1 MAMTDSVLLWIL
13 LMVWLVPF
21 ALFILLQI
29 FLCRKENK
37 WLGLI
42 LPAISFLGSLV
53 FLLQATNVRAMVLSF
68 LVSNIGTVVYL
79 LIYAAIRRKKKKNSD
94 MDQMKIKDLKKKKES
109 FCGLFFCENKKD
121 RTDTCSVFDII
132 RITVFPLLPSIHG

>member
-1 MAMTDSVLLWIL
+1 MAMTNSVLLWIL
-13 LMVWLVPF
+13 LMVWLVPL

-53 FLLQATNVRAMVLSF
+53 FLLQVTEVRAMILSF

-79 LIYAAIRRKKKKNSD
+79 LIYVGIRKKKKKNSD
-94 MDQMKIKDLKKKKES
+94 MDQMKIKDL
-109 FCGLFFCENKKD
+109 
-121 RTDTCSVFDII
+121 
-132 RITVFPLLPSIHG
+132 

>member
-1 MAMTDSVLLWIL
+1 MVMASGVLLWLVL
-13 LMVWLVPF
+13 LFWLVPF

-53 FLLQATNVRAMVLSF
+53 FLLQATEVRAMAISF
-68 LVSNIGTVVYL
+68 FVANIGTVVYL
-79 LIYAAIRRKKKKNSD
+79 LIYVIIRRKKKKNSD
-94 MDQMKIKDLKKKKES
+94 MDQMKIKDL
-109 FCGLFFCENKKD
+109 
-121 RTDTCSVFDII
+121 
-132 RITVFPLLPSIHG
+132 

>member
-1 MAMTDSVLLWIL
+1 MASGVLLWIL

-53 FLLQATNVRAMVLSF
+53 FLLQAINVRAMVLSF

-94 MDQMKIKDLKKKKES
+94 MDQMKIKDL
-109 FCGLFFCENKKD
+109 
-121 RTDTCSVFDII
+121 
-132 RITVFPLLPSIHG
+132 

>member
-1 MAMTDSVLLWIL
+1 MAMTNSVLLWIL

-53 FLLQATNVRAMVLSF
+53 FFAAGNKCAGNDTLLF
-68 LVSNIGTVVYL
+68 G
-79 LIYAAIRRKKKKNSD
+79 
-94 MDQMKIKDLKKKKES
+94 IKHWNCRLPVDL
-109 FCGLFFCENKKD
+109 CWN
-121 RTDTCSVFDII
+121 
-132 RITVFPLLPSIHG
+132 

>member
-21 ALFILLQI
+21 ALFILLQL

-94 MDQMKIKDLKKKKES
+94 MDQMKIKDL
-109 FCGLFFCENKKD
+109 
-121 RTDTCSVFDII
+121 
-132 RITVFPLLPSIHG
+132 

>member
-1 MAMTDSVLLWIL
+1 MAMTNSVLLWIL

-42 LPAISFLGSLV
+42 LPAILFLGSLV
-53 FLLQATNVRAMVLSF
+53 FLLQVTEVRAMILSF

-79 LIYAAIRRKKKKNSD
+79 LIYVGIRRKKKKNSD
-94 MDQMKIKDLKKKKES
+94 MDQMKIKDL
-109 FCGLFFCENKKD
+109 
-121 RTDTCSVFDII
+121 
-132 RITVFPLLPSIHG
+132 

>member
-42 LPAISFLGSLV
+42 LPTISFLGSLV

-94 MDQMKIKDLKKKKES
+94 MDQMKIKDL
-109 FCGLFFCENKKD
+109 
-121 RTDTCSVFDII
+121 
-132 RITVFPLLPSIHG
+132 

>member
-1 MAMTDSVLLWIL
+1 MTDSVLLWIL

-53 FLLQATNVRAMVLSF
+53 FLLQAINVRAMVLSF

-94 MDQMKIKDLKKKKES
+94 MDQMKIKDL
-109 FCGLFFCENKKD
+109 
-121 RTDTCSVFDII
+121 
-132 RITVFPLLPSIHG
+132 

>member
-1 MAMTDSVLLWIL
+1 MTDSVLLWIL

-53 FLLQATNVRAMVLSF
+53 FLLQATNARAMVLSF

-94 MDQMKIKDLKKKKES
+94 MDQMKIKD
-109 FCGLFFCENKKD
+109 
-121 RTDTCSVFDII
+121 V
-132 RITVFPLLPSIHG
+132 

>member
-1 MAMTDSVLLWIL
+1 MAMASGVLLWIL

-53 FLLQATNVRAMVLSF
+53 FLL
-68 LVSNIGTVVYL
+68 
-79 LIYAAIRRKKKKNSD
+79 
-94 MDQMKIKDLKKKKES
+94 
-109 FCGLFFCENKKD
+109 
-121 RTDTCSVFDII
+121 
-132 RITVFPLLPSIHG
+132 

>member
-1 MAMTDSVLLWIL
+1 MAMTNSVLLWIL
-13 LMVWLVPF
+13 LMVWLVPL

-53 FLLQATNVRAMVLSF
+53 FLLQVTEVRAMILSF

-79 LIYAAIRRKKKKNSD
+79 LIYVGIRRKKKKNSD
-94 MDQMKIKDLKKKKES
+94 MDQMKIKDL
-109 FCGLFFCENKKD
+109 
-121 RTDTCSVFDII
+121 
-132 RITVFPLLPSIHG
+132 

>member
-1 MAMTDSVLLWIL
+1 MTNSVLLWIL

-53 FLLQATNVRAMVLSF
+53 FLLQVTEVRAMILSF

-79 LIYAAIRRKKKKNSD
+79 LIYVGIRRKKKKNSD
-94 MDQMKIKDLKKKKES
+94 MDQMKIKDL
-109 FCGLFFCENKKD
+109 
-121 RTDTCSVFDII
+121 
-132 RITVFPLLPSIHG
+132 

>member
-1 MAMTDSVLLWIL
+1 MAMASGVLLWIL

-68 LVSNIGTVVYL
+68 WYQTLEL
-79 LIYAAIRRKKKKNSD
+79 
-94 MDQMKIKDLKKKKES
+94 S
-109 FCGLFFCENKKD
+109 FIC
-121 RTDTCSVFDII
+121 
-132 RITVFPLLPSIHG
+132 

>member
-1 MAMTDSVLLWIL
+1 MVMASGVLLWIL
-13 LMVWLVPF
+13 LLFWLVPF
-21 ALFILLQI
+21 ALFTLLQI

-53 FLLQATNVRAMVLSF
+53 FLLQVTEVRAMILSF

-79 LIYAAIRRKKKKNSD
+79 LIYVGIRRKKKKNSD
-94 MDQMKIKDLKKKKES
+94 MDQMKIKDL
-109 FCGLFFCENKKD
+109 
-121 RTDTCSVFDII
+121 
-132 RITVFPLLPSIHG
+132 

>member
-1 MAMTDSVLLWIL
+1 MTNSVLLWIL
-13 LMVWLVPF
+13 LMVWLVPL

-53 FLLQATNVRAMVLSF
+53 FLLQVTEVRAMILSF

-79 LIYAAIRRKKKKNSD
+79 LIYVGIRRKKKKNSD
-94 MDQMKIKDLKKKKES
+94 MDQMKIKDL
-109 FCGLFFCENKKD
+109 
-121 RTDTCSVFDII
+121 
-132 RITVFPLLPSIHG
+132 

>member
-1 MAMTDSVLLWIL
+1 MAMASGVLLWIL

-42 LPAISFLGSLV
+42 LPAISFLGSLG
-53 FLLQATNVRAMVLSF
+53 FLMQATEVRAMVLAF

-79 LIYAAIRRKKKKNSD
+79 LIYVAIRRKKKKNSD
-94 MDQMKIKDLKKKKES
+94 MDQMKIKDL
-109 FCGLFFCENKKD
+109 
-121 RTDTCSVFDII
+121 
-132 RITVFPLLPSIHG
+132 

>member
-42 LPAISFLGSLV
+42 LPIFSFFVGSYFALFQTKV
-53 FLLQATNVRAMVLSF
+53 VNFFLSLFVG
-68 LVSNIGTVVYL
+68 NIGTIVYL
-79 LIYAAIRRKKKKNSD
+79 LIYVIIRRKKKKNSD
-94 MDQMKIKDLKKKKES
+94 MDQMKIKDL
-109 FCGLFFCENKKD
+109 
-121 RTDTCSVFDII
+121 
-132 RITVFPLLPSIHG
+132 

>member
-53 FLLQATNVRAMVLSF
+53 FLLQAINVRAMVLSF

-94 MDQMKIKDLKKKKES
+94 MDQMKIKDL
-109 FCGLFFCENKKD
+109 
-121 RTDTCSVFDII
+121 
-132 RITVFPLLPSIHG
+132 

>member
-1 MAMTDSVLLWIL
+1 MAMASGVLLWIL

-79 LIYAAIRRKKKKNSD
+79 IDLCCESGEKRRRTATW
-94 MDQMKIKDLKKKKES
+94 IK
-109 FCGLFFCENKKD
+109 
-121 RTDTCSVFDII
+121 
-132 RITVFPLLPSIHG
+132 

>member
-1 MAMTDSVLLWIL
+1 MASGVLLWIL
-13 LMVWLVPF
+13 LLFWLVPF

-53 FLLQATNVRAMVLSF
+53 FLLLATEMRAMILSF

-79 LIYAAIRRKKKKNSD
+79 LIYVGIRRKKKKNSD
-94 MDQMKIKDLKKKKES
+94 MDQMKIKDL
-109 FCGLFFCENKKD
+109 
-121 RTDTCSVFDII
+121 
-132 RITVFPLLPSIHG
+132 

>member
-1 MAMTDSVLLWIL
+1 MVMASGVLLWIL
-13 LMVWLVPF
+13 LLFWLVPF
-21 ALFILLQI
+21 VLFTLLQI
-29 FLCRKENK
+29 FLCRRENK

-94 MDQMKIKDLKKKKES
+94 MDQMKIKDL
-109 FCGLFFCENKKD
+109 
-121 RTDTCSVFDII
+121 
-132 RITVFPLLPSIHG
+132 

>member
-1 MAMTDSVLLWIL
+1 MAMTNSVLLWIL
-13 LMVWLVPF
+13 LMVWLVPL

-53 FLLQATNVRAMVLSF
+53 FAMPNKNVRAMILSF

-79 LIYAAIRRKKKKNSD
+79 LIYVGIRRKKKKNSD
-94 MDQMKIKDLKKKKES
+94 MDQMKIKDL
-109 FCGLFFCENKKD
+109 
-121 RTDTCSVFDII
+121 
-132 RITVFPLLPSIHG
+132 